1 VIGEEPRGQSAARFC
16 RGRRHFGRHCQI
28 FILGSRT
35 WQELSPKLPASQSSI
50 QSLTFNNSEC
60 SQYRWPS
67 LFPIPPLEFKHP
79 SIRSNMASSKPQ
91 SQLGQVLIDFS
102 TNGAFPEEEAVSA
115 AYAEPSALP
124 SALVAVRDAKVALE
138 VGSRFPFIV

>member
-1 VIGEEPRGQSAARFC
+1 
-16 RGRRHFGRHCQI
+16 
-28 FILGSRT
+28 
-35 WQELSPKLPASQSSI
+35 
-50 QSLTFNNSEC
+50 
-60 SQYRWPS
+60 
-67 LFPIPPLEFKHP
+67 
-79 SIRSNMASSKPQ
+79 MASSKPQ

-138 VGSRFPFIV
+138 VGFTLPFNL